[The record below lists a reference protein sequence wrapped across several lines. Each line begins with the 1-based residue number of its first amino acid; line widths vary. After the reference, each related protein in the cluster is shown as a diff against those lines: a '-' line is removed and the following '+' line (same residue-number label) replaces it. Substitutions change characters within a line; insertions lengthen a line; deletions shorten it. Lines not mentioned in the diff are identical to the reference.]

1 MTKYGP
7 PFAPTFPKTKAHGGT
22 RRKIYDYKSHSLRIY
37 RYAKAARRHPW
48 IPLSKDGLSTSST
61 STPNRYRLYQT
72 GIPRHRHSQ
81 LEGEFNGTDVHVY
94 IATNNNKVYRIMLC
108 DANTQNEANIKI
120 RFNKLVSQFENNK
133 RYTSLDKYTL
143 SDEENI
149 SYEMTVNKKNYDAL
163 FYQVPNMEKVD
174 TLALQK
180 KVRNELLSK
189 YTEAEL
195 KNPSEEITKEI
206 QNTAIKIGME
216 MMFMKPV
223 WFRICESYG
232 EYYITMFYDNEYNH
246 ANGEDL

>member
-1 MTKYGP
+1 MKRIFLFYIMAIIAISMSAQNDVT
-7 PFAPTFPKTKAHGGT
+7 TF
-22 RRKIYDYKSHSLRIY
+22 L
-37 RYAKAARRHPW
+37 
-48 IPLSKDGLSTSST
+48 
-61 STPNRYRLYQT
+61 
-72 GIPRHRHSQ
+72 GIPVDGFKSEMKQ
-81 LEGEFNGTDVHVY
+81 KLVSKGFVPKKVGTNEFLEGEFNGTDVRVY
-94 IATNNNKVYRIMLC
+94 IVTNNNKVYRIMLC
-108 DANTQNEANIKI
+108 DAKNQDEANIKI

-180 KVRNELLSK
+180 KVHNELLSK

>member
-1 MTKYGP
+1 MKRIFLFYIMAIMAISMSAQNDVT
-7 PFAPTFPKTKAHGGT
+7 TFLG
-22 RRKIYDYKSHSLRIY
+22 
-37 RYAKAARRHPW
+37 
-48 IPLSKDGLSTSST
+48 IPVDGLKSEMKQKLVSKGFVPKKVGT
-61 STPNRYRLYQT
+61 NEF
-72 GIPRHRHSQ
+72 
-81 LEGEFNGTDVHVY
+81 LEGEFNGTDVRVY

-133 RYTSLDKYTL
+133 RYISLDKYTL

-149 SYEMTVNKKNYDAL
+149 SFEMTVNKKNYDAL

-180 KVRNELLSK
+180 KVHNELLSK

-195 KNPSEEITKEI
+195 KNPSEEKMKEI

-216 MMFMKPV
+216 MVFMKPV
-223 WFRICESYG
+223 WFRICKSYG
-232 EYYITMFYDNEYNH
+232 EYYITMYYDNEYNH